1 MKVTCYISWNKI
13 IEFGFTGVQTPQT
26 IYLVYLKSFVFKKP
40 QNFQRIKYVRH
51 FWVFDLSYRAN
62 SRIQK
67 LRKPHFSGKQI
78 SEMIFHESELIL
90 KTIKVICY
98 NGLFGSFFGISIL
111 KVIHMAYLGRVF
123 EILRVEIQ
131 SFQKFKNFSRFP
143 VFVQNYRAKVYVVN

>member
-13 IEFGFTGVQTPQT
+13 IEFGFTGVQTSQT
-26 IYLVYLKSFVFKKP
+26 IYLVYLKSLVFEKT
-40 QNFQRIKYVRH
+40 QNFQRTKYLRH
-51 FWVFDLSYRAN
+51 FWVFDLSYGAN
-62 SRIQK
+62 SRRQK

-123 EILRVEIQ
+123 EILRV
-131 SFQKFKNFSRFP
+131 KFKFFKNLKISGVSLFSFRTTELKFMW
-143 VFVQNYRAKVYVVN
+143 

>member
-13 IEFGFTGVQTPQT
+13 IEFGFTGVQTSQT
-26 IYLVYLKSFVFKKP
+26 IYLVYLKSLVFEKT
-40 QNFQRIKYVRH
+40 QNFQRTKYVRH
-51 FWVFDLSYRAN
+51 FWVFDLSYGAN
-62 SRIQK
+62 SRRQK

-90 KTIKVICY
+90 KTIKTICY

-123 EILRVEIQ
+123 EILRV
-131 SFQKFKNFSRFP
+131 KFKFFKNLKISGVSLFSFRTTELKFMW
-143 VFVQNYRAKVYVVN
+143 

>member
-1 MKVTCYISWNKI
+1 MWYISWKEI
-13 IEFGFTGVQTPQT
+13 TDFGFTGVQTLQT
-26 IYLVYLKSFVFKKP
+26 IYLVYLKSFVFKKT

-51 FWVFDLSYRAN
+51 FWVFDLSYGAN
-62 SRIQK
+62 SRRQK

-123 EILRVEIQ
+123 EILRV
-131 SFQKFKNFSRFP
+131 KFKFFKNLKISGVSLFSFRTTELKFMW
-143 VFVQNYRAKVYVVN
+143 